1 MPYGKLR
8 GEEKDWA
15 KRVCGA
21 PRAWPTLCFVR
32 GMKTSSFLAASLV
45 ALSSL
50 GTVGCSAPVDGATD
64 DEVIGGD
71 AEALTMSW
79 PTVRRGDINQDVTT
93 VQYLLKGR
101 GISVTLDGSYGTATE
116 TAVKNFQRSR
126 GLAADGIVGTST
138 WAALIQTVSSGS
150 RGGAVEAVQYLLKN
164 RYAQALTVSGTFDSA
179 TAAKTTSFQQSRCL
193 TTDGVVGSLTWN
205 ALIGRTTNCGG
216 GGTGGASGSSSSAPA
231 ASGPA
236 ARLLAAHR
244 AGTVTL
250 WNQTFGRWD
259 GADPLSNMTDAAAGR
274 AAKRS
279 CYGTAPC
286 GSVYVQS
293 GLLNGV
299 AALRERY
306 GYRFFVTTIAGG
318 SHSSGSY
325 HYAGRAFDVDEV
337 NGTRIN
343 GNSSVATSFMNA
355 CRALGAVEVFGPS
368 NDPAGHWDH
377 LHCAW

>member
-1 MPYGKLR
+1 MLNPEPEG
-8 GEEKDWA
+8 
-15 KRVCGA
+15 
-21 PRAWPTLCFVR
+21 PRSKC
-32 GMKTSSFLAASLV
+32 
-45 ALSSL
+45 
-50 GTVGCSAPVDGATD
+50 
-64 DEVIGGD
+64 
-71 AEALTMSW
+71 
-79 PTVRRGDINQDVTT
+79 
-93 VQYLLKGR
+93 
-101 GISVTLDGSYGTATE
+101 ISVFDVAGVGLGSITGPSWAFLSASTKLLGDHYPERAQNVLIVNAPAVFAAVWSIVKPLINEATRAKVRLAKSSEVPALFAEFAEPDQIPREYG
-116 TAVKNFQRSR
+116 
-126 GLAADGIVGTST
+126 
-138 WAALIQTVSSGS
+138 
-150 RGGAVEAVQYLLKN
+150 
-164 RYAQALTVSGTFDSA
+164 GTFDSA

-306 GYRFFVTTIAGG
+306 GYRFFVSTIAGG